1 MGFILIY
8 ICPFRNTSLV
18 RTKCKALSVFELVLF
33 YHTVF
38 LIYSNFI
45 LSQVKRTTQN
55 VQKSEV
61 SHLAF

>member
-8 ICPFRNTSLV
+8 VCPFRNIFLV
-18 RTKCKALSVFELVLF
+18 HTKYKALSVFELVLF

-55 VQKSEV
+55 VQESEV